1 MAFGSRRNTEW
12 LLPFYS
18 QEKPIIV
25 FAILN
30 AVLRQQNNRSMRQN
44 SEIYFFGLFFFFLIG
59 GLVSDDREWIIG
71 LVLRLDYY
79 RVWNQK
85 KEKHQKKKV
94 DGSTEFISTRK

>member
-1 MAFGSRRNTEW
+1 MAFGWRRNTEW

-30 AVLRQQNNRSMRQN
+30 AVLRQQNNRSMRLN
-44 SEIYFFGLFFFFLIG
+44 SEMYFFVFVFVIG
-59 GLVSDDREWIIG
+59 ALVSDDREWIIG